1 MSVSS
6 QAHQQPEQSQAVLA
20 IAQKIEQ
27 LNEAQFSGSLN
38 CDAVHMAR
46 QSLFFVAGRLV
57 WAGGGMHRLRRWRR
71 LLKQV
76 CPEAIFALAQ
86 LTPAIPT
93 PTWEYEALRGLLSE
107 NHISRDQARQL
118 ITLQISEVLF
128 DIVQSWSLAER
139 YEAQAD
145 GELKI
150 KDAITL
156 IPAQDL
162 LPGVSAQW
170 DTWVNAGM
178 RLYSPNLSPLLEDPV
193 QLQNQVTAST
203 FTKLKQML
211 RGQHSLRELAS
222 LMGQD
227 VGKLA
232 QALVTYEQQRLLQ
245 MRITPDM
252 PGSIPIPSGR
262 APELPAEGD
271 LGVVVN
277 GQSGSSP
284 AGQQDSPQEAD
295 GGLTSAGE
303 NPAPVA
309 ATSREAKKESLPD
322 TAIKRLRDSGPVSG
336 FFSTKPSTK
345 AISKASG
352 SKIAAKSDFRSA
364 LPHSS
369 PARSSNAPLIIC
381 IDDHKRVRERIGLIL
396 TQQGYRFRG
405 VEDPV
410 QALETIIELRPS
422 LVFVDLLM
430 PTMSGYDICGQI
442 RRVESLQNI
451 PVIIL
456 TGTDT
461 ILDRMRGKLAGATAY
476 LTKPISPEE
485 ILSVVSQQLAAK
497 AS

>member
-27 LNEAQFSGSLN
+27 LTEAQFSGSLD

-46 QSLFFVAGRLV
+46 QRLFFVAGRLV

-76 CPEAIFALAQ
+76 CPEAIFALSQ
-86 LTPAIPT
+86 LTPELPT
-93 PTWEYEALRGLLSE
+93 PAWEYEALRNLLNE
-107 NHISRDQARQL
+107 NHISRDQARSL

-128 DIVQSWSLAER
+128 DIVQAWSLAER

-145 GELKI
+145 NGFKI

-162 LPGVSAQW
+162 LPNVAEQW
-170 DTWVNAGM
+170 ETWVNAGM
-178 RLYSPNLSPLLEDPV
+178 HLYSPNLSPLLDDPV
-193 QLQNQVTAST
+193 QLQHQVTAAT
-203 FTKLKQML
+203 FVKLKQML

-232 QALVTYEQQRLLQ
+232 QALVTYEQQRFLQ

-252 PGSIPIPSGR
+252 PGSIPTPSGR
-262 APELPAEGD
+262 SPELSALDTLGAAAQSQSQSQSQPRPATAQGGD
-271 LGVVVN
+271 AAIAD
-277 GQSGSSP
+277 SSLPP
-284 AGQQDSPQEAD
+284 AHARD
-295 GGLTSAGE
+295 
-303 NPAPVA
+303 
-309 ATSREAKKESLPD
+309 AKKESLSD
-322 TAIKRLRDSGPVSG
+322 TAIRRLRDSGPISG
-336 FFSTKPSTK
+336 FFSTK
-345 AISKASG
+345 AIMPKVN
-352 SKIAAKSDFRSA
+352 KT
-364 LPHSS
+364 P
-369 PARSSNAPLIIC
+369 PATTRTRDTAQFHHPKQTDSAPLIVC
-381 IDDHKRVRERIGLIL
+381 IDDHKIARERMGLIL

-405 VEDPV
+405 IEDPV

-422 LVFVDLLM
+422 LVFIDLVM
-430 PTMSGYDICGQI
+430 PTISGYDICGQI

-451 PVIIL
+451 PLIIL

-461 ILDRMRGKLAGATAY
+461 MLDRMRGKLAGATAY
-476 LTKPISPEE
+476 LTKPIVPAE
-485 ILSVVSQQLAAK
+485 ILAVVSRQLAAQ

>member
-27 LNEAQFSGSLN
+27 LSDAQFSGSLN

-46 QSLFFVAGRLV
+46 QRLFFVAGRLV

-86 LTPAIPT
+86 LTPDLPT

-107 NHISRDQARQL
+107 NHISRDQARTL

-139 YEAQAD
+139 HEAQTD
-145 GELKI
+145 DELKI

-162 LPGVSAQW
+162 LPKVATQW
-170 DTWVNAGM
+170 DTWSNAGM
-178 RLYSPNLSPLLEDPV
+178 RLYSPNLSPLLDDPI
-193 QLQNQVTAST
+193 QLQTQVTAAT
-203 FTKLKQML
+203 FAKLKQML

-222 LMGQD
+222 LMGQE

-252 PGSIPIPSGR
+252 SGSIPT
-262 APELPAEGD
+262 
-271 LGVVVN
+271 
-277 GQSGSSP
+277 P
-284 AGQQDSPQEAD
+284 AGRGTESASSNASEAMTTDASSQTSSGSPQESDSAIAD
-295 GGLTSAGE
+295 GSSASPE
-303 NPAPVA
+303 
-309 ATSREAKKESLPD
+309 TKKESLSD
-322 TAIKRLRDSGPVSG
+322 TAIRRLRDSGPVSG
-336 FFSTKPSTK
+336 FFSMKPPAKPSIKEVAK
-345 AISKASG
+345 ATIP
-352 SKIAAKSDFRSA
+352 RSET
-364 LPHSS
+364 PSRGRTVEQQSS
-369 PARSSNAPLIIC
+369 QQSSNHAPLIIC
-381 IDDHKRVRERIGLIL
+381 IDDNKLVRERIGLIL
-396 TQQGYRFRG
+396 TQQGYNFRG
-405 VEDPV
+405 IEDPTR
-410 QALETIIELRPS
+410 ALESIIELRPS
-422 LVFVDLLM
+422 LVFIDLVM

-451 PVIIL
+451 PLIIL

-476 LTKPISPEE
+476 VTKPIAPAE
-485 ILSVVSQQLAAK
+485 ILSLVSQQLTAK

>member
-27 LNEAQFSGSLN
+27 LTEGQFSGSLN

-46 QSLFFVAGRLV
+46 QRLFFVAGRLV

-86 LTPAIPT
+86 LTPDLPT
-93 PTWEYEALRGLLSE
+93 PIWEYEALRGLLSE
-107 NHISRDQARQL
+107 NHISRDQARRL

-139 YEAQAD
+139 YEAQTED
-145 GELKI
+145 ELKI

-162 LPGVSAQW
+162 LPEVSTQW
-170 DTWVNAGM
+170 DTWVDAGM
-178 RLYSPNLSPLLEDPV
+178 RLYSPNLSPLLDDPI
-193 QLQNQVTAST
+193 QLQNQVTAGT

-232 QALVTYEQQRLLQ
+232 AALVTYEQQRLLQ

-262 APELPAEGD
+262 GPELASWEALANSVQGQSRSGLDSPGEGD
-271 LGVVVN
+271 NTMGDRV
-277 GQSGSSP
+277 SS
-284 AGQQDSPQEAD
+284 S
-295 GGLTSAGE
+295 T
-303 NPAPVA
+303 A
-309 ATSREAKKESLPD
+309 AARDAKRASSD

-336 FFSTKPSTK
+336 FFSTK
-345 AISKASG
+345 AI
-352 SKIAAKSDFRSA
+352 AKVTGAQAESY
-364 LPHSS
+364 PQ
-369 PARSSNAPLIIC
+369 ARFPGKHPFQDQGNNAPMIVC
-381 IDDHKRVRERIGLIL
+381 IDDHHLVRERIGLIL
-396 TQQGYRFRG
+396 TQQGYNFRG
-405 VEDPV
+405 IEDPV
-410 QALETIIELRPS
+410 QALETIIEIRPS
-422 LVFVDLLM
+422 LVFIDLVM
-430 PTMSGYDICGQI
+430 PTMSGYEICGQI

-451 PVIIL
+451 PIIIL

-461 ILDRMRGKLAGATAY
+461 MLDRMRGKLAGATAY

-485 ILSVVSQQLAAK
+485 IVAVVSRHLAAQ